1 MAAGPPTR
9 RPFPSPPPAAAAVVT
24 EDVCA
29 ACDFGAEASNQC
41 KRVMEWK
48 WRGEMFPATREET
61 EAIRSQLGGET
72 FGGVAFRD
80 LPLVEQEEAL
90 KARLKTYCQTVYKHV
105 KDTVEVTRQATICQR
120 ENPFYVQAS
129 RGGGE
134 T

>member
-1 MAAGPPTR
+1 M
-9 RPFPSPPPAAAAVVT
+9 T